1 VRLLSKPTLV
11 QGGVKVWHGASR
23 LEVGGALRLRLEAP
37 AFAKATARQGG
48 KRTDDRGQE
57 ELGTGHQS
65 FTSYACGV
73 IGSLRCAVISC
84 KR

>member
-1 VRLLSKPTLV
+1 LSKPTLV

-37 AFAKATARQGG
+37 AFAKTTARQGG

-57 ELGTGHQS
+57 ELGTRASRHMPAASLGH
-65 FTSYACGV
+65 YAAL
-73 IGSLRCAVISC
+73 SLVVRG
-84 KR
+84 RGRL